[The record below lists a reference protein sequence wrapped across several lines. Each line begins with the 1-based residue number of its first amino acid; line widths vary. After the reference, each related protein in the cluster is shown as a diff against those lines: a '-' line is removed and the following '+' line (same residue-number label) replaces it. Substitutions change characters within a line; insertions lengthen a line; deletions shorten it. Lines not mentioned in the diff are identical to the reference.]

1 MHAVSFDFPN
11 IGYHSPEHRP
21 EGTRSEE
28 RRHPFAFG
36 AKSGFIGSMVKIEID
51 YQGQLLTEVTHGPS
65 GIKLN
70 TDAPLDNGGRASS
83 FSPTDLVG
91 AALGSCMAT
100 IMGSFAQR
108 HSIPIEGTKIEVV
121 KTMIQQPIRRIG
133 QFKVDIYLPV
143 AADHPQRVG
152 LETAALTCPVHQ
164 SLHPDVKIPVT
175 FHWSAPDNLQPKFTV
190 RSAHLQSR

>member
-1 MHAVSFDFPN
+1 MPPLGTRAASFDFPKA
-11 IGYHSPEHRP
+11 
-21 EGTRSEE
+21 
-28 RRHPFAFG
+28 FAFG
-36 AKSGFIGSMVKIEID
+36 TKSGFIASMVKIEID

-65 GIKLN
+65 GTKFT
-70 TDAPLDNGGRASS
+70 TDAPLDNGGKASS

-108 HSIPIEGTKIEVV
+108 HSIPIEGAKIEVV

-133 QFKVDIYLPV
+133 ELKVDIYLPV
-143 AADHPQRVG
+143 AAEHPQRAG
-152 LETAALTCPVHQ
+152 LEKAALTCPVHQ

-175 FHWSAPDNLQPKFTV
+175 FHWGVPNNLEPEFSI
-190 RSAHLQSR
+190 RSADLQRR